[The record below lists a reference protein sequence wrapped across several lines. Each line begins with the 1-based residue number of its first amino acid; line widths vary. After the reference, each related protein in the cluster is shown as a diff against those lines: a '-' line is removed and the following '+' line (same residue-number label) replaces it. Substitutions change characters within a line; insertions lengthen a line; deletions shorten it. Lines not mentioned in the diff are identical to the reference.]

1 MMTKKLTFGAG
12 LMALLFAGVSVAQT
26 QQVLSG
32 DYRNAAAAEIR
43 NAQGD
48 VLLKGT
54 FAPADTDD
62 DGEVERLAKLTPAS
76 AATGLAGEAEV
87 EYQKDDPNVLVV
99 EFLVTGAPAGA
110 VLTLFVDGKSVMSA
124 TADDKGRAEAEVNIR
139 AARP

>member
-1 MMTKKLTFGAG
+1 MKKMITWSAG
-12 LMALLFAGVSVAQT
+12 VAAVLFAAVSLAQT
-26 QQVLSG
+26 PQALVG

-54 FAPADTDD
+54 FAPSDTDD
-62 DGEVERLAKLTPAS
+62 DGEVERLAKLEPAT

-87 EYQKDDPNVLVV
+87 EYQKDDPNIQEV
-99 EFLVTGAPAGA
+99 EFLVTGAQPGA